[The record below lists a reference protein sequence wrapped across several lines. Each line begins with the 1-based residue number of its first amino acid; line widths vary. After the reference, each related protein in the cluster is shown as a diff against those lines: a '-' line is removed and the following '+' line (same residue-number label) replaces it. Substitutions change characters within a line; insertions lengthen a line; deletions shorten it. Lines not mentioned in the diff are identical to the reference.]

1 MNGNLYPLA
10 KSYFGVEHVAVL
22 DNVVLST
29 ALSLPTLSEAPLAL
43 DVTLEADAFTG
54 GWRVRSHFGILGYL
68 DAQEAADYPALDRV
82 RASGLQLST
91 RATVEI
97 LPAEG
102 CVDVAVSLG
111 LAPWM
116 IPNND
121 QPAGSVLL
129 CGGLGLLV
137 DTASGQLND
146 AQLDQ
151 MGTQQLFVT
160 LHDVEGDIVAAT
172 PGTVLGGVA
181 AAGQQPHLNAILER
195 AAGQGTTVAARAFS
209 ADRRLAVDVP
219 SPDATE
225 FFAASVPALGIP
237 PSRPAIP
244 PATVEPTTF
253 MAWETGLDAADFSA
267 DLPHGMRHIASPT
280 ATQPEPVTAQPE
292 PVATQ
297 PEPAAQPES
306 AAPGQAHAELA
317 DLVSHM
323 PGQQTL
329 AWRDLPTATAP
340 GRFSS
345 ESARVRARRSQR
357 DAAHRRGGNHRK

>member
-22 DNVVLST
+22 DNVVMST
-29 ALSLPTLSEAPLAL
+29 ALSLPTLNEAPLAL

-54 GWRVRSHFGILGYL
+54 GWRVRSDFGILGYL

-82 RASGLQLST
+82 RASGLQPAT
-91 RATVEI
+91 QATVEI
-97 LPAEG
+97 LPEEG

-146 AQLDQ
+146 GQLDQ
-151 MGTQQLFVT
+151 MGTQQMFVT
-160 LHDVEGDIVAAT
+160 LHDVEGDIVAVT

-181 AAGQQPHLNAILER
+181 KAGQQPHLNAVLER
-195 AAGQGTTVAARAFS
+195 AAAQGATVAARAFS

-219 SPDATE
+219 FPDATE
-225 FFAASVPALGIP
+225 FFAASVPVLVIP

-244 PATVEPTTF
+244 PRHRR
-253 MAWETGLDAADFSA
+253 ADR
-267 DLPHGMRHIASPT
+267 LHGMGDRP
-280 ATQPEPVTAQPE
+280 
-292 PVATQ
+292 
-297 PEPAAQPES
+297 
-306 AAPGQAHAELA
+306 
-317 DLVSHM
+317 
-323 PGQQTL
+323 
-329 AWRDLPTATAP
+329 R
-340 GRFSS
+340 
-345 ESARVRARRSQR
+345 
-357 DAAHRRGGNHRK
+357 RRGLQR